1 MLNAP
6 KLKRCRFVGYD
17 VSSTWRSVHQAGA
30 AFNHVALGDL
40 LRKLRP
46 GTRWC
51 VEAHIVAESFWRD
64 LASLRTLR
72 PRCRALV
79 MVRVRQPLAWYQS
92 YYSWTVLGKQRG
104 REEGYGANFS
114 EWLAGAP
121 NLQSR
126 LLLFGDAAGGP
137 RWEQKGADRLQPGA
151 PRRLTVAQR
160 RGVQRILQ
168 AADIV
173 APVERLDESLV
184 LLRQLAGGWL
194 DTRYSRTRPGPT
206 HGPWEARRPQ
216 RVVAGVHALCAE
228 GASRRACAAAAAE
241 AAPDD
246 HELYV
251 TVCDRFERQLRVHA
265 GPGLEQALRK
275 HVASVR
281 TIHTSRVESAPPV
294 PYTE

>member
-1 MLNAP
+1 MLSRGTRAIPTPARANASCELVVDRHVPKNAGTTVRSMLMLNAL

-17 VSSTWRSVHQAGA
+17 VSSTWRSVHRAGA

-51 VEAHIVAESFWRD
+51 VEAHIVADCFWRD

-126 LLLFGDAAGGP
+126 PALI
-137 RWEQKGADRLQPGA
+137 QT
-151 PRRLTVAQR
+151 LT
-160 RGVQRILQ
+160 
-168 AADIV
+168 
-173 APVERLDESLV
+173 
-184 LLRQLAGGWL
+184 LA
-194 DTRYSRTRPGPT
+194 RARARTRARTRSRALAVPT
-206 HGPWEARRPQ
+206 LA
-216 RVVAGVHALCAE
+216 
-228 GASRRACAAAAAE
+228 
-241 AAPDD
+241 
-246 HELYV
+246 
-251 TVCDRFERQLRVHA
+251 
-265 GPGLEQALRK
+265 
-275 HVASVR
+275 
-281 TIHTSRVESAPPV
+281 V
-294 PYTE
+294 PLF